1 MKKLFI
7 LFLVVSST
15 ISVAQESVVLRVK
28 QKKGDKFLMKMNQ
41 TMTSTAMMMTNNMVM
56 TMEVLDSE
64 KDIFTS
70 EIKITKVAMDM
81 MQGTMQMSY
90 DSSKENDDLD
100 EMGQML
106 KTQIDPLLKVVIS
119 TKTNKF
125 GEVLEVVVE
134 PAIQGTEQ
142 FKNQNNVSFP
152 KEPLKVGDTWTNDN
166 EAQGMKT
173 TIEYKVIK
181 ITKDS
186 VSLTANGT
194 ISGAGTGTLKG
205 TFEIDRNTGLTLKSV
220 IDSDINAQGQSM
232 KVGAEI
238 TMEKI

>member
-28 QKKGDKFLMKMNQ
+28 YKKGDKFLMKMNQ
-41 TMTSTAMMMTNNMVM
+41 TMTSTAMMMSNNMAM
-56 TMEVLDSE
+56 AMEVLDNE
-64 KDIFTS
+64 DDIFTS
-70 EIKITKVAMDM
+70 KIKITKVAMDM

-90 DSSKENDDLD
+90 DSSKKNDDLD

-106 KTQIDPLLKVVIS
+106 KAQIEPLLKVVVS

-125 GEVLEVVVE
+125 GEISEIVVE
-134 PAIQGTEQ
+134 PSIPGTEQ
-142 FKNQNNVSFP
+142 FNNQNNISFP
-152 KEPLKVGDTWTNDN
+152 KEAVKVGDTWTNDN

-173 TIEYKVIK
+173 TIEYKVTK

-186 VSLTANGT
+186 VSLTANGI
-194 ISGAGTGTLKG
+194 ISGAGTGTIKG
-205 TFEIDRNTGLTLKSV
+205 AFEVDRNTGLTLKSV
-220 IDSDINAQGQSM
+220 IDSDINAQGQDM
-232 KVGAEI
+232 KVGADI